1 MNDNIDQQVK
11 FKSTS
16 QEVYDHLAEKDP
28 NSLYFA
34 EDSQRI
40 YKGDTKF
47 SDGFID
53 EDKFVKVYELSEH
66 EFWDKFSSGDLQIG
80 QYMYPQLGFV
90 ADDLPT
96 RVMYGGSS
104 GVVST
109 NNMYYIMS
117 YWKDYSSTGET
128 YRGGI
133 VTQASHDFSEIKSF
147 KLRDMIT
154 DREPSLLGCE
164 YLADNCIG
172 CDDFGYLYM
181 SVDETNIP
189 GDGNVYKYG
198 VIGVNTSQIDDDAE
212 WSVLNTFND
221 PHQSNDECRMAF
233 RPFNLITSY
242 ASNDYFPL
250 KYNPA
255 PTMYRDPPLTT
266 KEGGL
271 FGFMF
276 TNNYDSEGRLGCRID
291 IPYYDAYRI
300 DYYKSGQCK
309 YFESPANRGYSQT
322 LTGPRCF
329 TTNPDADNKLYYLAV
344 PYGADSSNIMVHSVD
359 ADGTYQ
365 CYNVVIDDSTKNG
378 FTSIEARYASF
389 IRCKNN
395 KIFVFIGNTNPV
407 CAVLDLTTGEYSNIH
422 KFTNFTFDAEKDY
435 STVSN
440 IVEGD
445 NSICFTIFNGEICQ
459 YVCWN
464 YTEDRIYSV
473 DKRVASEGYHRF
485 EYNSSC
491 DVLREGQS
499 NSIIAYSSNFDDRT
513 VKIQTL
519 SCDDLSVLN
528 TWTLDNAQAMD
539 NGFAFAPIYELPD
552 NKFLVLSY
560 IGEPSGP
567 SSSGLAPA
575 IIDETGNIEY
585 CSATNAGYLGLSS
598 DFNRSVILPSSR
610 KDIYLIMSMDCNSL
624 YSYITLIDTKNMS
637 FANGNIFNT
646 NSNSCRPLTIDNNLL
661 STSYGWSGDGPS
673 SSILSLGQGIVS
685 YMCSDQKVQIN
696 NQGDI
701 TT

>member
-1 MNDNIDQQVK
+1 MNDNTDQQVK

-34 EDSQRI
+34 EDTQRI

-47 SDGFID
+47 SDGSVD

-80 QYMYPQLGFV
+80 HYMYPQLGFV
-90 ADDLPT
+90 ADDLST

-128 YRGGI
+128 YHGGI

-154 DREPSLLGCE
+154 DRTPSLLGRE

-181 SVDETNIP
+181 SADETNIP
-189 GDGNVYKYG
+189 GDGTVYKYG
-198 VIGVNTSQIDDDAE
+198 VIGVNTSQIDDNAG
-212 WSVLNTFND
+212 WSVLNTFTD
-221 PHQSNDECRMAF
+221 PHGSDDECRMAF

-242 ASNDYFPL
+242 ASDNYFPL
-250 KYNPA
+250 EYNPA

-276 TNNYDSEGRLGCRID
+276 TNNYGGHRRSGCRID

-300 DYYKSGQCK
+300 GYYKSGRYK
-309 YFESPANRGYSQT
+309 YFAPPAGRGYSQT

-344 PYGADSSNIMVHSVD
+344 PYGVHNSNIMVHSVD

-378 FTSIEARYASF
+378 FTSIEAEYASF

-395 KIFVFIGNTNPV
+395 KAFVFIGNINPV
-407 CAVLDLTTGEYSNIH
+407 CAVLDLATGEYTNVT
-422 KFTNFTFDAEKDY
+422 KFANFTFDAGRSY

-473 DKRVASEGYHRF
+473 GKRVASEGHNRRD
-485 EYNSSC
+485 YNSSC

-528 TWTLDNAQAMD
+528 TWTLDNAQEID
-539 NGFAFAPIYELPD
+539 FGFAFAPIYELPD

-560 IGEPSGP
+560 AGVPSL
-567 SSSGLAPA
+567 SRLAPA

-585 CSATNAGYLGLSS
+585 CSATNDGYLGLNS
-598 DFNRSVILPSSR
+598 DFNRSVILPSSH
-610 KDIYLIMSMDCNSL
+610 KDIYPIISMSCDSL
-624 YSYITLIDTKNMS
+624 HPHITLIDTKNLS
-637 FANGNIFNT
+637 FANGDVFNT
-646 NSNSCRPLTIDNNLL
+646 DPHAFRPLTIDNNLL

-685 YMCSDQKVQIN
+685 YMCSHQKVRIIN
-696 NQGDI
+696 EGDI
-701 TT
+701 TL

>member
-34 EDSQRI
+34 EDTQRI
-40 YKGDTKF
+40 YKGDTQF
-47 SDGFID
+47 SDGSID
-53 EDKFVKVYELSEH
+53 EDRFMKVYKLSES
-66 EFWDKFSSGDLQIG
+66 EFWDKFNSGDLQIG
-80 QYMYPQLGFV
+80 QYIYPQLGLV

-96 RVMYGGSS
+96 PVMYGGSS

-117 YWKDYSSTGET
+117 YWKDYSRVGEE
-128 YRGGI
+128 YHGGVI
-133 VTQASHDFSEIKSF
+133 TQASHDFSEIKSF

-154 DREPSLLGCE
+154 DRLPSLLGRE

-181 SVDETNIP
+181 SADETNIP
-189 GDGNVYKYG
+189 DDGNVYRYG

-221 PHQSNDECRMAF
+221 PHQTNDECRMAF

-242 ASNDYFPL
+242 ASNNYFPL

-276 TNNYDSEGRLGCRID
+276 TNNPTREGRLGCRID
-291 IPYYDAYRI
+291 IPYYDGYRI
-300 DYYKSGQCK
+300 DYYKSGQYK
-309 YFESPANRGYSQT
+309 YFESPADRGYIQT

-344 PYGADSSNIMVHSVD
+344 PYDSRSSNIMVHSVD

-395 KIFVFIGNTNPV
+395 KAFVFIGNKNPV
-407 CAVLDLTTGEYSNIH
+407 CAVLDLATGEYTNVT
-422 KFTNFTFDAEKDY
+422 KFANFAFDASESY

-473 DKRVASEGYHRF
+473 GKRVALKGHDRY

-491 DVLREGQS
+491 DILRAGQS

-513 VKIQTL
+513 AKIQTL
-519 SCDDLSVLN
+519 SCDNLSVLN
-528 TWTLDNAQAMD
+528 TWTLDNAQEID
-539 NGFAFAPIYELPD
+539 NGFAFAPMYELPD

-560 IGEPSGP
+560 TGRP

-585 CSATNAGYLGLSS
+585 CSATNAGYLGLGS
-598 DFNRSVILPSSR
+598 DFNRSVILPSSC
-610 KDIYLIMSMDCNSL
+610 KDIYLLIDIDCDSI
-624 YSYITLIDTKNMS
+624 YSYITLVDTKNLS
-637 FANGNIFNT
+637 FIARDPFNAY
-646 NSNSCRPLTIDNNLL
+646 SCRPLTIDNNLL

-685 YMCSDQKVQIN
+685 YMCSDQKIQII